1 MSNTKF
7 TKDFQLQLL
16 FPFILGVMM
25 VFPSCNKKSVP
36 PCGDPAPTIIQIG
49 LVDRNDSLLI
59 GNIYDPD
66 SINFYVG
73 EKRVFVG
80 FYKGYMSINYN
91 GFDIYNNM
99 NCFLYLSK
107 TDVDTLTLKVLRY
120 DSQCWNYYNEFAGLT
135 YNSKLISPVPYD
147 KFVFKVIK
155 E

>member
-1 MSNTKF
+1 MSNIKF
-7 TKDFQLQLL
+7 TKYFKLQLL

-25 VFPSCNKKSVP
+25 VFPSCNKRSVP
-36 PCGDPAPTIIQIG
+36 PCGDPAPTIIQIA

-66 SINFYVG
+66 SIKLFVG

-91 GFDIYNNM
+91 GFDIYNKM
-99 NCFLYLSK
+99 NYFLYLSK
-107 TDVDTLTLKVLRY
+107 TEEDTLTLKVNRY
-120 DSQCWNYYNEFAGLT
+120 ESECWGYYDEFDGLT
-135 YNSKLISPVPYD
+135 YNSKLISPIPYD